1 MLRLH
6 ISLHRLCLQ
15 LIDRLLICPAQRR
28 VLWVEDHGG
37 RSCILH
43 AIISLLLLL
52 DETGGELLCLAAV
65 DLLLFDQDRA
75 SIFAM
80 LQLLLLVV
88 HFCDVAAVATCG
100 ASAAW
105 SGSCDLVSGWGPA
118 LAGMRTVGS
127 CYQACLS

>member
-28 VLWVEDHGG
+28 ILWVENHGG

-52 DETGGELLCLAAV
+52 DETGGELFCLAAV
-65 DLLLFDQDRA
+65 PLLFFDQDRA

-80 LQLLLLVV
+80 L
-88 HFCDVAAVATCG
+88 
-100 ASAAW
+100 
-105 SGSCDLVSGWGPA
+105 
-118 LAGMRTVGS
+118 
-127 CYQACLS
+127 